1 MDSAALLELKVCCSQ
16 SYEKVLKNVN
26 AVSHIKQKARIK
38 NMVVIVFLVLYTKLF
53 PWELQ
58 KEKVSWLL
66 SAWSFQGWGSNSSWS
81 RGTAKACAWDTW
93 QRMKIV
99 KTPALTFLRQSQF
112 SLFCPTLHKW
122 VTARYFK
129 ESSFLLQVR
138 WYVSK
143 KRWLELSK

>member
-58 KEKVSWLL
+58 KEKVS
-66 SAWSFQGWGSNSSWS
+66 
-81 RGTAKACAWDTW
+81 
-93 QRMKIV
+93 
-99 KTPALTFLRQSQF
+99 
-112 SLFCPTLHKW
+112 
-122 VTARYFK
+122 
-129 ESSFLLQVR
+129 
-138 WYVSK
+138 
-143 KRWLELSK
+143 